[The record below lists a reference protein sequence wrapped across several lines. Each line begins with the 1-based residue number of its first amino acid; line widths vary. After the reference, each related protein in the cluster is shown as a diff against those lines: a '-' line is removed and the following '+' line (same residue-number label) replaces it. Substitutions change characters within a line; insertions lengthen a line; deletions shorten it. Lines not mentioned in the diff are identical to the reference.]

1 MAQLHLPGTGAAVS
15 DPHRT
20 TTMLALENTT
30 SVILVDCGGDLIQR
44 LMMMKIDIEKIVA
57 LIVTHEHAD
66 HVGGFP
72 LLMEKL
78 WLLGRREPLPV
89 YGIEPAIAQVRRIH
103 DAFNT
108 SDWPG
113 YPGVHW
119 HIFEHAPGATIIDDD
134 AWEIT
139 ATPGKHAVPVVGLR
153 VTDRQGGG
161 VLAYSCDT
169 EPSSAICQMAHGADL
184 LVHEATGEG
193 YGHSSALQAA
203 ECAAR
208 AQVQKLLLVH
218 LPPATDLSDADMQT
232 VHTLFAQ
239 AEKGQEGGSYTF

>member
-1 MAQLHLPGTGAAVS
+1 MARLHLPGTGAAVS

-20 TTMLALENTT
+20 TTMLALENDT
-30 SVILVDCGGDLIQR
+30 SVILIDCGGDLIQR
-44 LMMMKIDIEKIVA
+44 LMMMDIHTAKISA

-89 YGIEPAIAQVRRIH
+89 YGIEPAIAQARRIH
-103 DAFNT
+103 NAFNT
-108 SDWPG
+108 SDWPD
-113 YPGVHW
+113 YPGVSW
-119 HIFEHAPGATIIDDD
+119 HTFEHAPGATIIDDD

-169 EPSSAICQMAHGADL
+169 EPSSAICQMAHGANL

-208 AQVQKLLLVH
+208 ALVYKLLLVH
-218 LPPATDLSDADMQT
+218 LPPEANLDEADMKS
-232 VHTLFAQ
+232 VRAVFAR